1 MTMNSKT
8 DYLKFRVLKTE
19 HSGYSDCLDT
29 VERELL
35 MALQPPVA
43 SDISGQVE
51 NFERIRLLSDAL
63 STVRALCDWADGRED
78 LLQ

>member
-1 MTMNSKT
+1 MTWMTS
-8 DYLKFRVLKTE
+8 DLRFRVWKTE

-35 MALQPPVA
+35 EAMQPPVA
-43 SDISGQVE
+43 SDIPGQVE

-63 STVRALCDWADGRED
+63 SVVRALCDWADGRED